1 MNLLGNDYN
10 NYTGILGAQYSKEGT
25 KFILWA
31 PNANNVRLACLEKT
45 VRSIPI
51 VPKKY

>member
-31 PNANNVRLACLEKT
+31 PNANNVRLALFGKDYKEYT
-45 VRSIPI
+45 NSPE
-51 VPKKY
+51 